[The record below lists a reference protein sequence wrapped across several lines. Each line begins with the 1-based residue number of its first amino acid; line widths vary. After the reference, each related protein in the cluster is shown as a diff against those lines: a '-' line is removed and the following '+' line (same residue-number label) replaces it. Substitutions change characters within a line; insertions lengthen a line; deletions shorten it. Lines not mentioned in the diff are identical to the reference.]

1 MESDINI
8 DFTDY
13 QTILLHKGKIDGLV
27 SNCKV
32 EDFMSSLSDDLKA
45 SLQIAK
51 GVMIEFEHHDDL
63 TMSVIGSLVEELHT
77 FIGTDPDII
86 FGTKENN
93 ALQKNMIDFRLIVT
107 GIDKEISI

>member
-1 MESDINI
+1 MIIETNI
-8 DFTDY
+8 SETKYRLCRLSNYTLTY
-13 QTILLHKGKIDGLV
+13 QR
-27 SNCKV
+27 
-32 EDFMSSLSDDLKA
+32 
-45 SLQIAK
+45 AK

-63 TMSVIGSLVEELHT
+63 AISAIGSLVEELHT